1 MRKTGAGGGKAVAKT
16 AKPSGQPSGDRGF
29 KADAR
34 AKTSSFSR
42 SARLPDAARGAAL
55 VTGSARRLGRALALR
70 LAAGGRFT
78 FVHYLGSRREAEAVL
93 REIRAAG
100 GDGALV
106 TGDLGT
112 ASGVA
117 ALARAVRAVGGRASR
132 LDVLVNNVGV
142 YKVGPLLDFSPDDF
156 DAVLRANLTGCF
168 RLVQSLLPLM
178 ARGAHIVNIGYAGV
192 DNLTA
197 TTHNTAYLISKT
209 GLLILTKSLAQALGP
224 RGVRVNMVSPGILS
238 NSVELPRKASDFV
251 PLGHLGEVDDVADA
265 VDFLVSDAAR
275 YITGVN
281 LDVAGGYHMALRSLE
296 GDATGSAPPA
306 RRRGPRVSPRTRK
319 S

>member
-1 MRKTGAGGGKAVAKT
+1 MKTVAKKNVKA
-16 AKPSGQPSGDRGF
+16 AK
-29 KADAR
+29 KAT
-34 AKTSSFSR
+34 KGT
-42 SARLPDAARGAAL
+42 PRGAAL

-117 ALARAVRAVGGRASR
+117 ALARAVRAKTAR

-142 YKVGPLLDFSPDDF
+142 YKVGPLLDFSADDF

-168 RLVQSLLPLM
+168 RLAQSLLPLM
-178 ARGAHIVNIGYAGV
+178 ARGANIVNIGYAGV

-238 NSVELPRKASDFV
+238 NSVELPKKPSDFV
-251 PLGHLGEVDDVADA
+251 PLGHLGDVADVVDA

-281 LDVAGGYHMALRSLE
+281 LDVAGGYHMVLRSLE
-296 GDATGSAPPA
+296 GDAAHGSVARSVAPAP
-306 RRRGPRVSPRTRK
+306 RRASRVSPRTRK
-319 S
+319 PR